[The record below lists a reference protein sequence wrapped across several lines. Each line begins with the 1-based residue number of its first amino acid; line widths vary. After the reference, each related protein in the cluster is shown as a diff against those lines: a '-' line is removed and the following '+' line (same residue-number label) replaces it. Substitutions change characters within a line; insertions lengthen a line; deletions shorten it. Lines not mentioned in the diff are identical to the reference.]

1 MGCAC
6 SNAKDGPVLEERF
19 KGARRLSQLAIHAG
33 YFCETASFKKLIS
46 KFPQLMLLPWEYQR
60 AMGVVKLAD
69 PMALKYTFLS
79 HQWETLTHPFPDL
92 KQVTEHLNSLQDP
105 YFWADWYCVPQWSRN
120 ADPYPADPVATTI
133 FLMTMKSFHRLC
145 AFSASALA
153 VVKRGVGLKMRG
165 FDMEAGW
172 QIDDE
177 MLSDAAEAET
187 SIEQGREK
195 SAAKSTPLLLKSL
208 TEELACTGV
217 DLEYGVRAW
226 CALERC
232 YLPAAPH
239 KDVRLLSLVASL
251 KKAQSHAR
259 LIQSET
265 LKQQNKDKSPGNNGS
280 GDDHDPLSKYVNN
293 LERLSGLMHLCQ
305 PSESN
310 RAFYM
315 NAWAYNYLKRCVLTI
330 THLADYL
337 YLDALMVTGTD
348 MGQHGSL
355 YLQSVADD
363 EAPLKAALEA
373 LNGARPEGL
382 LEPRVHF
389 PDGSTPGILT
399 LDCLFG
405 VEAREE
411 LDKTA
416 IKTGETR
423 QLFGGVRLMRVQRF
437 ELDKKRAFLWLSDSG
452 LLGSSPSVTELEL
465 RWQGGR
471 TNMTAIVV
479 KTRSRRLWTREDRLE
494 FRRQKEALALAALL
508 SQSGLAT

>member
-1 MGCAC
+1 M
-6 SNAKDGPVLEERF
+6 
-19 KGARRLSQLAIHAG
+19 
-33 YFCETASFKKLIS
+33 LIS
-46 KFPQLMLLPWEYQR
+46 KFPQLMVLPWEYQR
-60 AMGVVKLAD
+60 AMGVVKLAN
-69 PMALKYTFLS
+69 PMTLRYTFLS
-79 HQWETLTHPFPDL
+79 HQWETLRHPFPDL
-92 KQVTEHLNSLQDP
+92 KQVTEHLHNLTDP

-120 ADPYPADPVATTI
+120 TSPYPADPMATTI
-133 FLMTMKSFHRLC
+133 FLMTMKSFHQLC
-145 AFSASALA
+145 AFSTSALA

-177 MLSDAAEAET
+177 LLSDAAEAET
-187 SIEQGREK
+187 SIKSTTQAREK
-195 SAAKSTPLLLKSL
+195 NTEKRTPLLLMPL
-208 TEELACTGV
+208 TEQLACTGV

-239 KDVRLLSLVASL
+239 KDVRLLSLAATL
-251 KKAQSHAR
+251 KKVQSHTR

-265 LKQQNKDKSPGNNGS
+265 SRLHNQDCSSGNKSS
-280 GDDHDPLSKYVNN
+280 GDTHDALSKYVNN
-293 LERLSGLMHLCQ
+293 LERLSGLIQLCQ

-330 THLADYL
+330 AHSEDYF
-337 YLDALMVTGTD
+337 YLDALMVTSTD

-355 YLQSVADD
+355 YLQSVADN

-373 LNGARPEGL
+373 LSGTRPEGL
-382 LEPRVHF
+382 LEPRLHF
-389 PDGSTPGILT
+389 PDGSVPGVVT

-405 VEAREE
+405 IEASEE
-411 LDKTA
+411 NGRTA

-437 ELDKKRAFLWLSDSG
+437 ELDKKRALLWLSDSG

-465 RWQGGR
+465 RWQGSR
-471 TNMTAIVV
+471 SNMTAIVV
-479 KTRSRRLWTREDRLE
+479 KTKNRRLWTREDRLE
-494 FRRQKEALALAALL
+494 FQRQKEALALAALL
-508 SQSGLAT
+508 SQSSLTT